1 MPGVE
6 GGTGAGLGVETL
18 FVKVGFLGCEG
29 GVTVFGDGI
38 AFGLREGGGGWCV
51 CVGVIVSRV

>member
-6 GGTGAGLGVETL
+6 GGTGAGLGVKTL
-18 FVKVGFLGCEG
+18 FVKVRFLGCEG

-38 AFGLREGGGGWCV
+38 AFDLGEGRRGVLCV
-51 CVGVIVSRV
+51 CGVIVSRV

>member
-18 FVKVGFLGCEG
+18 FVKIGFLGYEG

-38 AFGLREGGGGWCV
+38 AFDLGEGRRVVVCV
-51 CVGVIVSRV
+51 CGGYC